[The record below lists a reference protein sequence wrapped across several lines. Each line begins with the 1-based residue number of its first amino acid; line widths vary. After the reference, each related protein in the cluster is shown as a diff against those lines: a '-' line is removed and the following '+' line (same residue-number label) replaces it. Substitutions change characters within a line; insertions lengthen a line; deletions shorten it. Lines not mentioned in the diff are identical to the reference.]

1 MKKLKNILEKRCG
14 KCHSSSW
21 KSFEGVLKRYLDIT
35 ATMTT
40 SFISKIHT

>member
-14 KCHSSSW
+14 KCHSSW
-21 KSFEGVLKRYLDIT
+21 KSFEGVLERYLDIN